1 MNALDRY
8 FGIEASGS
16 TLRREIVGGLTT
28 FATMSYIIFV
38 QPAVLSGA
46 GMSSGYVMLATC
58 LSAAVAT
65 LLMGLLARYPI
76 ALAAGMG
83 ENFLFVYVCSEGE
96 RGLGFG
102 WQAGLAIVLVSG
114 VLFVV
119 LSLFQFRARILRVFP
134 DCLKNAIGP
143 AIGLFIAFVGL
154 QWGHVILADEWTMVK
169 LGSLRDPGAL
179 LTIGGV
185 LLTAALVAW
194 NIRGAILLGLL
205 ATAGAGWATGLISH
219 EVQPLNWETSTFF
232 SLNFRE
238 LFEHW
243 DTAVLAILLFFF
255 LDLFD
260 TVGTLVGVGK
270 QAGFIGEDGELPR
283 ADRAFLSDAI
293 ATCVGALFGT
303 STVTSYIESASGV
316 AAGARTGLAS
326 VVTALCF
333 VAAMAVAPFLSIAQS
348 AVAPALII
356 VGLLMMAPLRRVQWD
371 DITESLPA
379 FLTLTMMVFGYGI
392 TEGIAM
398 GCISFAVIKTLAGRA
413 REVHPVMFLV
423 ALALAARYA
432 FLR

>member
-1 MNALDRY
+1 
-8 FGIEASGS
+8 
-16 TLRREIVGGLTT
+16 
-28 FATMSYIIFV
+28 
-38 QPAVLSGA
+38 
-46 GMSSGYVMLATC
+46 
-58 LSAAVAT
+58 
-65 LLMGLLARYPI
+65 LARYPI